1 MWRCSVRRIC
11 RQHVRPVPTPRC
23 RSYPRQSR
31 RTGLCRSAPRTW
43 SASARDKWH
52 SLADFTVRP
61 TATASCARVRAR
73 LRKSSNSRRAFAS
86 SAPTTRYVESINC
99 AITASTARSVPGTSS
114 RRRPTPAG
122 SGPVTVPTATTVSG
136 PANRKSS
143 AARNAGSP
151 PPISAWTRWDWRR
164 RVLSTRSRSEAI
176 LSATTDT
183 RGTKYRFLCGRRCSG
198 QCDPDRADGVIVL
211 ANCDNQSRRDRGVF
225 EVDVDG
231 IALSVKPI
239 EYSCIGE

>member
-23 RSYPRQSR
+23 RSYPRQSPPDR
-31 RTGLCRSAPRTW
+31 LCRSAPRTW

-99 AITASTARSVPGTSS
+99 AITASTARVS
-114 RRRPTPAG
+114 RYKLKEATNPAG

-136 PANRKSS
+136 TCQPQVVGGAECGFATADQCLDALGLATTLCCRPGHAPRRFSRPRQIPRNEVSIPVWASVFRPVRPRSS
-143 AARNAGSP
+143 
-151 PPISAWTRWDWRR
+151 RR
-164 RVLSTRSRSEAI
+164 GDRSRE
-176 LSATTDT
+176 L
-183 RGTKYRFLCGRRCSG
+183 R
-198 QCDPDRADGVIVL
+198 
-211 ANCDNQSRRDRGVF
+211 
-225 EVDVDG
+225 
-231 IALSVKPI
+231 
-239 EYSCIGE
+239 